1 MLHFRRRVRVGL
13 KGEFRKRFF
22 SLPHRLPGS
31 FETNSCS
38 RAPRGRSRQTFAF
51 PKHYHLSFVCRKT
64 IKNDKV
70 ELRAKKENITA
81 RNLKEEK

>member
-13 KGEFRKRFF
+13 KGEFRKLFF
-22 SLPHRLPGS
+22 FFATPFTWEFR
-31 FETNSCS
+31 TNSCS
-38 RAPRGRSRQTFAF
+38 RAPRGRSRQAFAF
-51 PKHYHLSFVCRKT
+51 PEPCHLSFVYRKA

-70 ELRAKKENITA
+70 ELRAKKENNTA